1 MTGHSRRLAWAML
14 AACANV
20 LLPARAHAQAMPPP
34 ASADD
39 ADDAM
44 PPPGYVPAHREPTVG
59 LGLSPHV
66 PDQAS
71 ALPGG
76 MTPVIGA
83 PRRPSDGAKF
93 SFQGS
98 LQVGVRESFGSR
110 SNPTK
115 DQSSTTW
122 HGDPLVPRGNVFEN
136 TNTVPYTW
144 AELRFSYSTPTV
156 TANTSLAA
164 WSLTESQQS
173 SGAVQPNSQLWIRNA
188 FLTYVPTRLDPVKL
202 SANVGVYE
210 DRYGGMGQYDN
221 GAYGAPVIASIQGV
235 GETLSVAVPLLGSTR
250 LKVEQGF
257 KSNLARVPVGAPAGP
272 ANNWPKP
279 WEGQTFVNHLHV
291 GVDFNGLAEGTLHYI
306 SAFARDDQ
314 SDQTDLGSFRAGY
327 QNGSD
332 LPVQSHGDGSLR
344 ILAADLRLTLRRF
357 GFVYAG
363 VSNTSVDHVRT
374 VSGVVQILNA
384 GGGRDLMDRY
394 FGRNNDAG
402 RGTLTLAGVQYGVGL
417 GELLRYPGEFWGEG
431 PDLRVSVFG
440 MFAHVTSDDPA
451 RDGEDEYKFGAEGTY
466 SVLSWLALGGRVDRA
481 VPYANRPKV
490 PLYSNQN
497 DNSFT
502 VLTGKVVLRSDWQA
516 REALVIQ
523 YSHFAY
529 RPDFH
534 LVTLNAGGQV
544 SSVTGAPDE
553 NLIALYGTLWW

>member
-1 MTGHSRRLAWAML
+1 VSARITAELGW
-14 AACANV
+14 
-20 LLPARAHAQAMPPP
+20 LLMGASLFVPALAHAQAANSPS
-34 ASADD
+34 AADD
-39 ADDAM
+39 QEDVM
-44 PPPGYVPAHREPTVG
+44 PPPGYVPANRDRVG
-59 LGLSPHV
+59 LGLSPHA
-66 PDQAS
+66 PDQSS

-76 MTPVIGA
+76 ITPSFAA
-83 PRRPSDGAKF
+83 PLRPTDGAKF
-93 SFQGS
+93 DFHGS
-98 LQVGVRESFGSR
+98 LQVGGRESFGSR
-110 SNPTK
+110 SNPTA

-164 WSLTESQQS
+164 WSLSESQQS
-173 SGAVQPNSQLWIRNA
+173 AGSIQPNSQLWVRNA

-202 SANVGVYE
+202 TANVGIYE
-210 DRYGGMGQYDN
+210 DRYGGLAQYHN
-221 GAYGAPVIASIQGV
+221 GAYGAPLIASIQGV
-235 GETLSVAVPLLGSTR
+235 GETISVALPIHGNVR
-250 LKVEQGF
+250 LKIEQGF
-257 KSNLARVPVGAPAGP
+257 KSNLARVPVGVPAGP

-279 WEGQTFVNHLHV
+279 WEGQTFVNHLHAGIDFD
-291 GVDFNGLAEGTLHYI
+291 GVAEGTLHYI

-314 SDQTDLGSFRAGY
+314 SDQADLGSLRAGY
-327 QNGSD
+327 QSGAD
-332 LPVQSHGDGSLR
+332 LPVQSHGDGSLS
-344 ILAADLRLTLRRF
+344 ILAADLRLALRRF
-357 GFVYAG
+357 GYLYAG
-363 VSNTSVDHVRT
+363 VSHTSVDHVRT
-374 VSGVVQILNA
+374 ISGVVQILNA

-402 RGTLTLAGVQYGVGL
+402 RGTLTLVGAQYEVGL

-431 PDLRVSVFG
+431 PDLRVSLFG

-466 SVLSWLALGGRVDRA
+466 SVLSWLALGGRFDRA
-481 VPYANRPKV
+481 VPYANRPRV
-490 PLYSNQN
+490 PLYANQN
-497 DNSFT
+497 DNSFS
-502 VLTGKVVLRSDWQA
+502 VFTGKVVLRSDWQA

>member
-1 MTGHSRRLAWAML
+1 VTLRTSPQLGCALLGVALSALAPSL
-14 AACANV
+14 
-20 LLPARAHAQAMPPP
+20 AQAQAAP
-34 ASADD
+34 ADSAD
-39 ADDAM
+39 AEEDAM
-44 PPPGYVPAHREPTVG
+44 PPPGYVPANRERVG
-59 LGLSPHV
+59 LGLSPHA

-76 MTPVIGA
+76 MTPAFGA
-83 PRRPSDGAKF
+83 PRRPTDGAKF
-93 SFQGS
+93 DFQGS
-98 LQVGVRESFGSR
+98 LQVGARESFGSR
-110 SNPTK
+110 PNAAA

-144 AELRFSYSTPTV
+144 AELRFTYSTPTV

-164 WSLTESQQS
+164 WSLSESQQS
-173 SGAVQPNSQLWIRNA
+173 AGSAQPNSQLWIRNA

-202 SANVGVYE
+202 TANVGVFE
-210 DRYGGMGQYDN
+210 DRYGAMAQYDN
-221 GAYGAPVIASIQGV
+221 GAYAAPLVAAIEGV
-235 GETLSVAVPLLGSTR
+235 GETVSVALPLHGNVR
-250 LKVEQGF
+250 LKIEQGF
-257 KSNLARVPVGAPAGP
+257 KSNLARVPVGVPAGP

-279 WEGQTFVNHLHV
+279 WEGQTFVNHLHA
-291 GVDFNGLAEGTLHYI
+291 GIDFNGVAEGTLHYI

-314 SDQTDLGSFRAGY
+314 SDQADEGTLRAGY
-327 QNGSD
+327 QNGTD
-332 LPVQSHGDGSLR
+332 LPVQSHGDGSLQ

-357 GFVYAG
+357 GYVYAG
-363 VSNTSVDHVRT
+363 VSHTAVDHVRT

-402 RGTLTLAGVQYGVGL
+402 RGTLTLIGAEYDVGL
-417 GELLRYPGEFWGEG
+417 GELLRYPGEFWGDG
-431 PDLRVSVFG
+431 PDLRLRVFG

-466 SVLSWLALGGRVDRA
+466 SILSWLALAGRVDRA
-481 VPYANRPKV
+481 VPYANRPRV
-490 PLYSNQN
+490 PLYFNQN
-497 DNSFT
+497 DNSFS
-502 VLTGKVVLRSDWQA
+502 VLTGKIVLRSDWQA

-523 YSHFAY
+523 YSHFVY